1 MKRGRESHGCGEEY
15 NLKKG
20 KREAIYLHYNILAVG
35 LNVKRGRG
43 EGVEHFWE
51 ENKYLKLWRWGRIS
65 NYRELFTS
73 LVKIKS

>member
-20 KREAIYLHYNILAVG
+20 NGKQYYPHYNILAVG
-35 LNVKRGRG
+35 LNVKWERG

-51 ENKYLKLWRWGRIS
+51 ENKDLKYWRWGRIS
-65 NYRELFTS
+65 N
-73 LVKIKS
+73 